1 MRESRGGPESSRL
14 NWARSRVYIG
24 LVVFD
29 YFIRVFF
36 SFPFFFLVFFVF
48 SGFGVLQILVIVV
61 VFSYV
66 RLYSVCDF
74 QFVFMN
80 LTMVFRV
87 ALSQV

>member
-1 MRESRGGPESSRL
+1 MSSGGPESSRL

-29 YFIRVFF
+29 YFIRVFSVFRFFF
-36 SFPFFFLVFFVF
+36 SFFRVL
-48 SGFGVLQILVIVV
+48 GFLQILVIVV

-80 LTMVFRV
+80 LTLVFRV